1 MALPRTHQ
9 AAFTPGEI
17 EFIAGDEKI
26 TIIPKARM
34 PKMKFIKARIRG
46 TILALVKGS

>member
-9 AAFTPGEI
+9 SAFTPGEI

-26 TIIPKARM
+26 SIIPKM
-34 PKMKFIKARIRG
+34 KIPKMKFIR
-46 TILALVKGS
+46 VKRY